1 MQIKI
6 EKNVPV
12 MKQRAGSGASESG
25 IIAALK
31 TLQIGESFVVPVALR
46 NMLSGGITT
55 LRREDKTRKYL
66 TRQIGQ
72 TLRCWRIAPVQVE
85 PTVQLE
91 ADLEY
96 IKPEEKNTQVF
107 VPLNDTINNAL
118 SGNEKDR
125 ELLESLMQGLVSEY
139 LSKIRKE

>member
-12 MKQRAGSGASESG
+12 MKQRAGSSASESG
-25 IIAALK
+25 IITALK

-72 TLRCWRIAPVQVE
+72 TLRCWRVTPVQVE